1 MIIMALILTSAAW
14 AGTAS
19 RADKDIRQRKA
30 DLNIAAVFYD
40 AELEKNLEF
49 PEPFSYTRLV
59 YEVRF
64 MKYGISLF
72 ERSVYRHLSGRNY
85 DEFAELVVKDA
96 GKALA
101 KEVIYQDGKLVY
113 ALLQMPSIGKL
124 NRFIAF
130 QKEGEDL
137 SIVYMEGETTLEN
150 LKNTFVR
157 K

>member
-1 MIIMALILTSAAW
+1 MVMAMVLSFSAW
-14 AGTAS
+14 AETDS
-19 RADKDIRQRKA
+19 RVEREIRQRKS
-30 DLNIAAVFYD
+30 DLSIAEVFD
-40 AELEKNLEF
+40 ETA
-49 PEPFSYTRLV
+49 FSYTRLV

-72 ERSVYRHLSGRNY
+72 ERSVYRSPGKRDYGRLA
-85 DEFAELVVKDA
+85 DLVIEDAEN
-96 GKALA
+96 ALA
-101 KEVIYQDGKLVY
+101 KEAIYRDGKLVY